1 MDVEKGT
8 LRKFREERNH
18 KRGQRVRE
26 RSCVR
31 ELPKAKYG
39 ASHSAHE
46 SSIEKQ
52 ELERPSGCSAD
63 WRV

>member
-8 LRKFREERNH
+8 LRSEERNH
-18 KRGQRVRE
+18 KRGQRVGE